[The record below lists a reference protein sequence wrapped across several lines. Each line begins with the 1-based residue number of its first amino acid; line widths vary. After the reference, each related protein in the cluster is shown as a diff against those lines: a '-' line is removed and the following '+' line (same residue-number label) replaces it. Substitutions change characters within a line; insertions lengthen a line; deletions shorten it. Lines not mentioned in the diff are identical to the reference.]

1 MNRNPHLVE
10 RARAT
15 QAGAVCT
22 CFNLRKAARAVTQLY
37 DERLREVGLRA
48 TQFTLLMALRSLGE
62 MTLTGLAERAVMDR
76 TTLTRNL
83 RLLEKRGL
91 TRVRPGE
98 DRRERLVSL
107 TAKGEKALAEAFP
120 LWEEAQAEM
129 VDGLGEERLA
139 QFLAD
144 LAEVVDVARA

>member
-1 MNRNPHLVE
+1 M
-10 RARAT
+10 
-15 QAGAVCT
+15 
-22 CFNLRKAARAVTQLY
+22 
-37 DERLREVGLRA
+37 
-48 TQFTLLMALRSLGE
+48 
-62 MTLTGLAERAVMDR
+62 
-76 TTLTRNL
+76 
-83 RLLEKRGL
+83 
-91 TRVRPGE
+91 
-98 DRRERLVSL
+98 SL